1 MKRLLAILLAL
12 TLSLV
17 ATAQSTATETQPKA
31 DPSQQLQ
38 KLVQFYR
45 YLVGFYID
53 EVDSGKLVEDA
64 IVKVLSELD
73 PHSTYID
80 AEEMTGVREDFDGS
94 FSGIGV
100 EFRVM
105 DDTVRIVNTIAGGP
119 SADVGILPND
129 RIVKVNGESI
139 VGVKQT
145 EVPKLLRGKE
155 GTKVDIEV
163 VRHGVVEPLGFTIV
177 RRQIPIN
184 SVDAAYMITPKT
196 AYIKVNRFARKT
208 MDEFVEAMDKMPN
221 AKQVILDLRSNSGG
235 LIEPSIEMAG
245 YFLPKDREVV
255 STEGRVIPKE
265 SYKARKGGVFT
276 RGEVIVLIDEFSASA
291 SEIVSGALQDW
302 DRATIIGRPS
312 FGKGLVQR
320 QIPMVDGSAVRLT
333 VARYHTP
340 TGRVIQRPFENGKRE
355 EYYANLTKRLSE
367 ELPLDSATLDS
378 LPKYRTLIKGRTV
391 YGGGGIMPDIIVKS
405 DTSDYSDYW
414 AELSRRGILA
424 EFVVDYLDMHRSEL
438 ESQFST
444 DDQFVE
450 EFEVGDEM
458 IESLV
463 VFAEGKGIARNDEE
477 LAISRRSIAE
487 ITKALIAQRL
497 WDSTA
502 YFKVVNRTNNI
513 VKRALETLSV
523 K

>member
-1 MKRLLAILLAL
+1 MKQLLAILLAL
-12 TLSLV
+12 TLSLG
-17 ATAQSTATETQPKA
+17 ATAQSTATETQVKA

-80 AEEMTGVREDFDGS
+80 TEEMTGVREDFDGS

-163 VRHGVVEPLGFTIV
+163 VRHGVAEPLGFTIV

-184 SVDAAYMITPKT
+184 SVDAAYMITPQT

-378 LPKYRTLIKGRTV
+378 LPKYRTLIKGRKV

-438 ESQFST
+438 ESQFPT

-463 VFAEGKGIARNDEE
+463 VFAEGRGIARNDEE

-513 VKRALETLSV
+513 VKRALETLFV

>member
-12 TLSLV
+12 TLSLG
-17 ATAQSTATETQPKA
+17 ATAQSTATETQAKA

-163 VRHGVVEPLGFTIV
+163 VRHGVAEPLGFTIV

-221 AKQVILDLRSNSGG
+221 AKQVLLDLRSNSGG

-405 DTSDYSDYW
+405 DTSDYSNYW

-463 VFAEGKGIARNDEE
+463 VFAEGRGIARNDEE

>member
-12 TLSLV
+12 TLSLG
-17 ATAQSTATETQPKA
+17 ATAQSTATETQAKA

-64 IVKVLSELD
+64 IIKVLSELD

-163 VRHGVVEPLGFTIV
+163 VRHGVAEPLGFTIV

-463 VFAEGKGIARNDEE
+463 VFAEGIGIARNDEE

>member
-1 MKRLLAILLAL
+1 MKQLLAILLAL
-12 TLSLV
+12 TLSLG
-17 ATAQSTATETQPKA
+17 ATAQSTATETQVKA

-80 AEEMTGVREDFDGS
+80 TEEMTGVREDFDGS

-163 VRHGVVEPLGFTIV
+163 VRHGVAEPLGFTIV

-184 SVDAAYMITPKT
+184 SVDAAYMITPQT

-438 ESQFST
+438 KSQFST

-463 VFAEGKGIARNDEE
+463 VFAEGRGIARNDEE

-513 VKRALETLSV
+513 VKRALETLFV

>member
-12 TLSLV
+12 TLSLG

-163 VRHGVVEPLGFTIV
+163 VRHGVAEPLGFTIV

-378 LPKYRTLIKGRTV
+378 LPKYRTLIKGRMV

-463 VFAEGKGIARNDEE
+463 VFAEGRGIARNDEE
-477 LAISRRSIAE
+477 LAISRMSIAE

>member
-12 TLSLV
+12 TLSLG

-163 VRHGVVEPLGFTIV
+163 VRHGVAEPLGFTIV

-184 SVDAAYMITPKT
+184 SVDAAYMITSKT

-450 EFEVGDEM
+450 EFDVGDEM

-463 VFAEGKGIARNDEE
+463 VFAEGRGIARNDEE

>member
-1 MKRLLAILLAL
+1 MKQLLAILLAL
-12 TLSLV
+12 TLSLG
-17 ATAQSTATETQPKA
+17 ATAQSTATETQAKA

-105 DDTVRIVNTIAGGP
+105 GDTVRIVNTIAGGP

-163 VRHGVVEPLGFTIV
+163 VRHGVAEPLGFTIV

-463 VFAEGKGIARNDEE
+463 VFAEGRGIARNDEE

>member
-1 MKRLLAILLAL
+1 MKRLFAILLAL
-12 TLSLV
+12 TLSLG
-17 ATAQSTATETQPKA
+17 ATAQSTATETQAKA

-64 IVKVLSELD
+64 IIKVLSELD

-163 VRHGVVEPLGFTIV
+163 VRHGVAEPLGFTIV

-463 VFAEGKGIARNDEE
+463 VFAEGRGIARNDEE

>member
-1 MKRLLAILLAL
+1 MKQLFAIIFTLL
-12 TLSLV
+12 LSIGAV
-17 ATAQSTATETQPKA
+17 AQNTATDAQPKA

-64 IVKVLSELD
+64 IVKMLSELD

-129 RIVKVNGESI
+129 RIIKVNGESI

-163 VRHGVVEPLGFTIV
+163 ARHGVAEPLGFTIV

-184 SVDAAYMITPKT
+184 SVDAAYMITPQT

-276 RGEVIVLIDEFSASA
+276 KGEVIVLIDEFSASA

-355 EYYANLTKRLSE
+355 EYYANLTKRLTE
-367 ELPLDSATLDS
+367 ELPLDSAALDS
-378 LPKYRTLIKGRTV
+378 LPKYKTLIKGRTV
-391 YGGGGIMPDIIVKS
+391 FGGGGIMPDIIVES

-458 IESLV
+458 IESLAI
-463 VFAEGKGIARNDEE
+463 FAKGRGIARNDKE
-477 LAISRRSIAE
+477 LAISRNSIAE

-502 YFKVVNRTNNI
+502 YFKVINRTNNI
-513 VKRALETLSV
+513 VKRALEALPA

>member
-12 TLSLV
+12 TLSLG
-17 ATAQSTATETQPKA
+17 ATAQSTATETQAKA

-163 VRHGVVEPLGFTIV
+163 VRHGVAEPLGFTIV

-276 RGEVIVLIDEFSASA
+276 KGEVIVLIDEFSASA

-463 VFAEGKGIARNDEE
+463 VFAEGRGIARNDEE

>member
-12 TLSLV
+12 TLSLG

-129 RIVKVNGESI
+129 IIVKVNGESI

-163 VRHGVVEPLGFTIV
+163 ARHGVAEPLGFTIV

-184 SVDAAYMITPKT
+184 SVDAAYMITPQT

-463 VFAEGKGIARNDEE
+463 VFAEGRGIARNDEE

>member
-12 TLSLV
+12 TLSLG
-17 ATAQSTATETQPKA
+17 ATAQSTATETQVKA

-163 VRHGVVEPLGFTIV
+163 VRHGVAEPLGFTIV

-463 VFAEGKGIARNDEE
+463 VFAEGRGIARNDEE

>member
-12 TLSLV
+12 TLSLG
-17 ATAQSTATETQPKA
+17 ATAQSTATETQVKA

-105 DDTVRIVNTIAGGP
+105 DDTVRIVNTITGGP

-129 RIVKVNGESI
+129 RIVQVNGESI

-163 VRHGVVEPLGFTIV
+163 VRHGIAEPLGFTIV

-367 ELPLDSATLDS
+367 ELPLASATLDS

-463 VFAEGKGIARNDEE
+463 VFAEGRGIARNNEE

>member
-12 TLSLV
+12 TLSLG

-119 SADVGILPND
+119 SAAVGILPND

-163 VRHGVVEPLGFTIV
+163 VRHGVAEPLGFTIV

-438 ESQFST
+438 KSQFST

-463 VFAEGKGIARNDEE
+463 VFAEGRGIARNDEE

>member
-12 TLSLV
+12 TLSLG
-17 ATAQSTATETQPKA
+17 ATAQSTATETQAKA

-163 VRHGVVEPLGFTIV
+163 VRHGVAEPLGFTIV

-463 VFAEGKGIARNDEE
+463 VFAEGRGIARNDEE

>member
-1 MKRLLAILLAL
+1 MKQLLAILLAL
-12 TLSLV
+12 TLSLG

-163 VRHGVVEPLGFTIV
+163 VRHGVAEPLGFTIV

-414 AELSRRGILA
+414 AELSRRGILT

-463 VFAEGKGIARNDEE
+463 VFAEGRGIARNDEE

-502 YFKVVNRTNNI
+502 YLKVGNRTNNI

>member
-12 TLSLV
+12 TLSLG

-163 VRHGVVEPLGFTIV
+163 VRHGVAEPLGFTIV

-221 AKQVILDLRSNSGG
+221 AKQLILDLRSNSGG

-438 ESQFST
+438 ESQFSA
-444 DDQFVE
+444 DDQFIE

-463 VFAEGKGIARNDEE
+463 VFAEGRGIARNDEE

>member
-12 TLSLV
+12 TLSLG

-64 IVKVLSELD
+64 IIKVLSELD

-163 VRHGVVEPLGFTIV
+163 VRHGVAEPLGFTIV

-463 VFAEGKGIARNDEE
+463 VFAEGRGIARNDEE

-497 WDSTA
+497 WDSTT